1 MELIGS
7 IVVAAPANYTDIRE
21 PILCSFGDR
30 GRNCQARK
38 GIGRSPKQTGR
49 PYIEQSQPRVRVYL
63 QSLTNWCI
71 AAHRRGGLLTHA
83 SNVTPR

>member
-1 MELIGS
+1 LYVVWEIKGPGGNAHDFVELIGS

-21 PILCSFGDR
+21 PILCSFGDK

-49 PYIEQSQPRVRVYL
+49 PYIE
-63 QSLTNWCI
+63 
-71 AAHRRGGLLTHA
+71 
-83 SNVTPR
+83 